1 MLFSDFSRLCT
12 RLEAISGRLEII
24 DIVQREL
31 PSLSEGELP
40 VFVRFIMGR
49 IFPDWRPEKVGVGPN
64 LLYEGVAYV
73 AGIKK
78 ESVVE
83 TINREGDVGRAV
95 EQILATKEQTS
106 FFTTALELEEVYRDF
121 IYIASVGGSRSQRE
135 KLKVIRR
142 LFSNTQPIEGKYLAR
157 LLLGEL
163 RIGIGEGNI
172 RDAIAR
178 AFDVPPGLVEHAYQA
193 RNDLGEV
200 ALLAR
205 KGADA
210 LSGVSIELFRPVK
223 MMLAQQGSIETMLA
237 EHSAVVAEMKYDG
250 SRFQFHKK
258 GSECRI
264 YSRKLEDVTHAL
276 PDIVQALAGATEHDV
291 ILDGEVI
298 AVRDG
303 KPLPFQFVLRRFRRK
318 HDLDLHIDEITMIP
332 WVFDLLYLDGTTYID
347 ETLSERRAHLESAL
361 DEYIAPQL
369 VSDNAEELEAFYREA
384 LEKGHEGIMIK
395 APSSAYSPGVR
406 GKNWVKIK
414 PEVDTLDLAVI
425 GAEWGEGRRAKLY
438 GSFLLACRDFGEFI
452 PVSKVATGFSD
463 EMLAIM
469 YDLLKDT
476 VLSTSGKEILFEPS
490 LVIEVG
496 YAEIQ
501 RSPNYPGGYALRF
514 PRFIRLREDK
524 SLDDVESLAQIGERY
539 NSQVTSV
546 KP

>member
-1 MLFSDFSRLCT
+1 MLFSDFSDLCT
-12 RLEAISGRLEII
+12 RLEAISGRLEMI
-24 DIVQREL
+24 DVLQGEL

-78 ESVVE
+78 ESVVR

-95 EQILATKEQTS
+95 EHILTTKEQTS

-121 IYIASVGGSRSQRE
+121 TYIAGVGGSRSQRE

-142 LFSNTQPIEGKYLAR
+142 LFANAQPVEGKYLAR

-178 AFDVPPGLVEHAYQA
+178 AFDVPSVLVEHAYQA

-205 KGADA
+205 EGADA
-210 LSGVSIELFRPVK
+210 LSGVRIELFRPVK
-223 MMLAQQGSIETMLA
+223 MMLAQQGSIGAMLA
-237 EHSAVVAEMKYDG
+237 EHGAVAAEMKYDG

-258 GSECRI
+258 GGECRI

-276 PDIVQALAGATEHDV
+276 PDIVQALVGATKHDV

-332 WVFDLLYLDGTTYID
+332 WVFDLLFLDGTTYID
-347 ETLSERRAHLESAL
+347 ATLSERRAHLESVL
-361 DEYIAPQL
+361 GDYIAPQL
-369 VSDNAEELEAFYREA
+369 VSDNTEEVEEFYREA

-395 APSSAYSPGVR
+395 APSSPYTPGVR

-414 PEVDTLDLAVI
+414 PAVDTLDLAVI

-438 GSFLLACRDFGEFI
+438 GSFLLACRDSGEFI

-476 VLSTSGKEILFEPS
+476 VLSTSGKEIVFEPS
-490 LVIEVG
+490 VVIEVG

-501 RSPNYPGGYALRF
+501 RSPNYSGGYALRF
-514 PRFIRLREDK
+514 PRFICLREDK
-524 SLDDVESLAQIGERY
+524 SVDDVESLAQIGERY
-539 NSQVTSV
+539 YSQVTSV